1 MLIFKVIIFPPNQ
14 YGFRSNHSTELTC
27 LEIVDRIIQHIDN
40 KKTPINI
47 YLDLSKAF
55 DTINHPILINKLN
68 FYGIN
73 GKALDVFESYLRN
86 RAQFVEFDNF
96 KSDTLDI
103 STGVPQGSVLG
114 PLLFLIYVNDISKA
128 SKIFDFISYADDT
141 TLSSQIHCFGDT
153 KDNDNIS
160 NNISS
165 ELNKISEWLKSNNLS
180 LTIKKI
186 KFMVFHTPQKKF
198 FKTKHNYR

>member
-1 MLIFKVIIFPPNQ
+1 M
-14 YGFRSNHSTELTC
+14 TC
-27 LEIVDRIIQHIDN
+27 LEIVGRIIQHLDN

-73 GKALDVFESYLRN
+73 GKAFDVFKSYLRN

-96 KSDTLDI
+96 KSDILDI

-114 PLLFLIYVNDISKA
+114 LNVGCLIHK
-128 SKIFDFISYADDT
+128 T
-141 TLSSQIHCFGDT
+141 
-153 KDNDNIS
+153 
-160 NNISS
+160 
-165 ELNKISEWLKSNNLS
+165 
-180 LTIKKI
+180 
-186 KFMVFHTPQKKF
+186 FHI
-198 FKTKHNYR
+198 YI

>member
-1 MLIFKVIIFPPNQ
+1 M
-14 YGFRSNHSTELTC
+14 TC
-27 LEIVDRIIQHIDN
+27 LEIVDRIIQHLDN

-73 GKALDVFESYLRN
+73 GKALDVFKSYLRN

-114 PLLFLIYVNDISKA
+114 PLLFLIYVNDISIA
-128 SKIFDFISYADDT
+128 SNIFDFISYADDT
-141 TLSSQIHCFGDT
+141 TLSSQIHCFGDA

-165 ELNKISEWLKSNNLS
+165 ELNKISEWLKINKLS
-180 LTIKKI
+180 LNIKKT

-198 FKTKHNYR
+198 QNQT

>member
-1 MLIFKVIIFPPNQ
+1 M
-14 YGFRSNHSTELTC
+14 TC
-27 LEIVDRIIQHIDN
+27 LEIVDRIIQHLDN

-55 DTINHPILINKLN
+55 DTISHPILINKLN

-73 GKALDVFESYLRN
+73 GKALDVFKSYLRN

-96 KSDTLDI
+96 KSDILNI
-103 STGVPQGSVLG
+103 STGVPQCSVLG

-141 TLSSQIHCFGDT
+141 SLSSQIHCFGDA

-165 ELNKISEWLKSNNLS
+165 ELNKISEWLNINKLS
-180 LTIKKI
+180 LNIKKQ
-186 KFMVFHTPQKKF
+186 TNLWF
-198 FKTKHNYR
+198 FTHHSNFFQNQT